1 MTIKKQI
8 YSLLE
13 FVTRTHDDNVA
24 KASFTSLNLK
34 PEIMQAG
41 RQRCAWQ
48 LTSKDAWSRMEEKLN
63 SAAAN
68 AVCII
73 DYQNLSSAEYL

>member
-1 MTIKKQI
+1 
-8 YSLLE
+8 
-13 FVTRTHDDNVA
+13 
-24 KASFTSLNLK
+24 
-34 PEIMQAG
+34 MQAG

-48 LTSKDAWSRMEEKLN
+48 LTSEDAWSRMEEKLN

-73 DYQNLSSAEYL
+73 DYQNLSSAEYLEDSSRKM